1 MVFKK
6 RYYGGK
12 NIHWLG
18 YIDRDKKGW
27 FLCFENIKGVDCYV
41 IDISLVTR
49 DVYIHTHIH
58 TYVFSLMDT
67 AMFE

>member
-1 MVFKK
+1 MEE
-6 RYYGGK
+6 K

-27 FLCFENIKGVDCYV
+27 FLCFENIKGVDCYDA
-41 IDISLVTR
+41 IDSSLVTR

-58 TYVFSLMDT
+58 TYVFCLCDGHCYV
-67 AMFE
+67 